1 MGLSRIQD
9 LFLLNKTVSSP
20 REKFSSSATAA
31 SGTVNF
37 DVLTN
42 SVLYYTTNAT
52 GNWTLNIRGNAN
64 NTFDSITRSNES
76 FTVVFAATQG
86 TTAYYQTGFTIDG
99 TSVTP
104 KWVNG
109 TAPASGNVSSIDVY
123 TFYIFKTA
131 AATYTVLGSRTKF
144 A

>member
-1 MGLSRIQD
+1 MALNRIQD
-9 LFLLNKTVSSP
+9 LFFINKTVSSP
-20 REKFSSSATAA
+20 REKFTNSATAA

-37 DVLTN
+37 DSLTN

-52 GNWTLNIRGNAN
+52 SNWTTNIRGNAN
-64 NTFDSITRSNES
+64 NTFDSVTRIGEA
-76 FTVVFAATQG
+76 FTVVFLATQG

-99 TSVTP
+99 VSVTP

-109 TAPASGNVSSIDVY
+109 TAPTSGSVSSIDAY

-131 AATYTVLGSRTKF
+131 AATYTVLASRTKF